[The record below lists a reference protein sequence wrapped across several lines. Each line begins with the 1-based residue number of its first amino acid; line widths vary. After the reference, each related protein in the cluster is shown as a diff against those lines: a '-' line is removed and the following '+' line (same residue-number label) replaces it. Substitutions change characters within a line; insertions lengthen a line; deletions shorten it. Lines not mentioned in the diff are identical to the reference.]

1 MLETG
6 HKYLR
11 HRGIKAFYTA
21 VEDKSFS
28 RGVSALIQVNI
39 EFHFVVWYCK
49 IFL

>member
-11 HRGIKAFYTA
+11 HKTVKAFYSA

-39 EFHFVVWYCK
+39 KSYIV
-49 IFL
+49 IS

>member
-6 HKYLR
+6 QKYLR
-11 HRGIKAFYTA
+11 HKTIKAFYTV

-39 EFHFVVWYCK
+39 ESCIV
-49 IFL
+49 IS